1 MVEQDLV
8 ICRALVDIFNHPALR
23 DNLAFRGGKPR
34 HLPYFHPR
42 DRGQLSGSKEGELD
56 RRGDRGGVGPKEVL
70 DFPTK
75 FLKFPAKNRLISPFS
90 GSKLRV

>member
-42 DRGQLSGSKEGELD
+42 DRGQLSGSKEGWTGGPAG
-56 RRGDRGGVGPKEVL
+56 RGR
-70 DFPTK
+70 TK
-75 FLKFPAKNRLISPFS
+75 GSPRFSNEILEIS
-90 GSKLRV
+90 R